1 MKRLLL
7 LPTLLLATWLGAQST
22 SSLEQDF
29 RRPPDAA
36 RPWVYWIFM
45 DGNMT
50 REGMTADLEAM
61 HRAGIGGVIMFEV
74 DLGLPRGPVKFM
86 TPEWQELFAHAV
98 REAERL
104 GIEIALC
111 SGPGWCGTGGPWVR
125 PEDSMQH
132 LVASETHVLGP
143 QKFNGTLPRPQPRR
157 PYFGEGTLT
166 PELAKQW
173 REFHRD
179 VAVLAIPVRRS
190 QLYLTDIEGKALY
203 QRAPYSSQPG
213 IKPHFPT
220 AAEYPPT
227 PAAMAVAPARDHRS
241 DLPPPAGRPPRLG
254 CAARGMD
261 HPPLR
266 PHRHRPDH
274 AARARRRPRLRD
286 RQVQPRGHPG
296 SFRAFS
302 RPVAQGTR
310 LRAQAGWRPDDAPF
324 RQLGDERAELVGGFR
339 RRIPPAPRLRSAAL
353 SARDDRPRRRQRGA
367 DRALPL
373 GPAPDRPGTRH
384 HQPRDPAQ
392 DPRPAA
398 RAELL
403 DRALR
408 HEPQRRPEPRRR
420 RRCAHGRVLVARR
433 GPSARHLLD
442 RHQL

>member
-179 VAVLAIPVRRS
+179 VAVLANPMPPYNLLVTR
-190 QLYLTDIEGKALY
+190 EALLLVPRMHEKWQDVSVNSLGY
-203 QRAPYSSQPG
+203 
-213 IKPHFPT
+213 
-220 AAEYPPT
+220 
-227 PAAMAVAPARDHRS
+227 
-241 DLPPPAGRPPRLG
+241 AGSLFV
-254 CAARGMD
+254 
-261 HPPLR
+261 
-266 PHRHRPDH
+266 
-274 AARARRRPRLRD
+274 RD
-286 RQVQPRGHPG
+286 REQIE
-296 SFRAFS
+296 
-302 RPVAQGTR
+302 R
-310 LRAQAGWRPDDAPF
+310 LRACGPLAVLAAVGRAP
-324 RQLGDERAELVGGFR
+324 G
-339 RRIPPAPRLRSAAL
+339 
-353 SARDDRPRRRQRGA
+353 
-367 DRALPL
+367 
-373 GPAPDRPGTRH
+373 
-384 HQPRDPAQ
+384 
-392 DPRPAA
+392 
-398 RAELL
+398 
-403 DRALR
+403 
-408 HEPQRRPEPRRR
+408 
-420 RRCAHGRVLVARR
+420 
-433 GPSARHLLD
+433 
-442 RHQL
+442 